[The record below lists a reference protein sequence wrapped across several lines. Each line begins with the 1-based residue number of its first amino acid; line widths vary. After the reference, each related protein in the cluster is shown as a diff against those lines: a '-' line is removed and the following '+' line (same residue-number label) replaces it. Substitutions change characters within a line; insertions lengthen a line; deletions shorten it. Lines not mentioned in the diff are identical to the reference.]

1 MVKKDITDMRG
12 TIEFLRQQ
20 EGELLVAKEPVDT
33 EYEVA
38 GIQVALEEGP
48 AILFENIKGYPGIR
62 SVGNVFARRDRIAKL
77 FDVDDWKKLK
87 WKCLDAIKKPLL
99 PKVVDKGPCQEVVIT
114 GEDINVPDLLPILK
128 HTTKDGA
135 RVMGSGNVLICD
147 KWARGGKEFSFKR
160 MHFRGKNW
168 ASITSSPATHTE
180 AIIFMDHRKENVP
193 LTINICNSPAAMMVA
208 AAGGVHSIIPLGT
221 DELAIAGALQGSP
234 IEICKAKTVD
244 AYAIANAEIVIE
256 GYWTTETVW
265 ETEEAEKDGRQDVL
279 PFFPE
284 WTGYLGKTW
293 KSRKFQVTGVTH
305 RKNPIFY
312 NWLAASYDG
321 EFISFDLREAMFY
334 ELADRLVPGLV
345 VDVHCPF
352 ALRFWGGVIY
362 QVKKRRPRD
371 EGYQRNILINTLGA
385 QPGIRLVIVVDEDVN
400 IYCMDDVM
408 WAIMS
413 RTEPA
418 TDFLRGATGSRG
430 VAAQPGEEATKLEAG
445 GFGGG
450 LGIDATVPFLEKWRY
465 ERAHYPSDIVDLKK
479 WFKEEEIKAAKAQ
492 QGEYAK
498 VLAKHGWG

>member
-1 MVKKDITDMRG
+1 MTKKDITDMRG
-12 TIEFLRQQ
+12 TIDFLRQE
-20 EGELLVAKEPVDT
+20 EGELLVAKEPVDPV
-33 EYEVA
+33 YEIA

-48 AILFENIKGYPGIR
+48 AIFFENIKGYPGMR
-62 SVGNVFARRDRIAKL
+62 SVGNIFSRRDRIAKL

-87 WKCLDAIKKPLL
+87 WKCLDAIKNPL
-99 PKVVDKGPCQEVVIT
+99 PPVVVDNAPCHEAVIT
-114 GEDINVPDLLPILK
+114 GNDINVPSLLPVLK
-128 HTTKDGA
+128 HTLKDGA

-147 KWARGGKEFSFKR
+147 QWARGGKEFSYKR
-160 MHFRGKNW
+160 MHFRGKDW

-180 AIIFMDHRKENVP
+180 AIIFMDHRTENVP

-208 AAGGVHSIIPLGT
+208 SAGGVHSIIPLGT

-234 IEICKAKTVD
+234 IEIAKAKTLD
-244 AYAIANAEIVIE
+244 AYSIANAEIVIE
-256 GYWTTETVW
+256 GYWTTDKIW

-293 KSRKFQVTGVTH
+293 KARKFQVTGVTH

-312 NWLAASYDG
+312 NQLAASYDG

-352 ALRFWGGVIY
+352 ALRFWGGVIF

-371 EGYQRNILINTLGA
+371 EGYQRNILVNTLGA
-385 QPGIRLVIVVDEDVN
+385 APGIRLVIVVDEDVDL
-400 IYCMDDVM
+400 YSMDDVM

-418 TDFLRGATGSRG
+418 TDFLRGATASRG
-430 VAAQPGEEATKLEAG
+430 VAAQPGEAATQLELG

-450 LGIDATVPFLEKWRY
+450 LGIDATVPFLQKWRY
-465 ERAHYPSDIVDLKK
+465 ERAHYPSDRVDLRK
-479 WFKEEEIKAAKAQ
+479 WFKEEEIDAAKAQ

-498 VLAKHGWG
+498 TLSKYGWG

>member
-1 MVKKDITDMRG
+1 MAKKDITDMRG

-20 EGELLVAKEPVDT
+20 KGELLVAKEPVDPT
-33 EYEVA
+33 YEVA

-48 AILFENIKGYPGIR
+48 AIFFENVKGYPGWR
-62 SVGNVFARRDRIAKL
+62 SVGNIFARRDRIAKL
-77 FDVDDWKKLK
+77 FDISDWKKLK
-87 WKCLDAIKKPLL
+87 FKCLEAIKHPL
-99 PKVVDKGPCQEVVIT
+99 PPVIVKDAPCQEVVIT
-114 GEDINVPDLLPILK
+114 GKDIDIPGFFPVLK

-147 KWARGGKEFSFKR
+147 QWARGGKEFSYKR
-160 MHFRGKNW
+160 MHFRGKDW

-193 LTINICNSPAAMMVA
+193 LTINICNPPAAMLV
-208 AAGGVHSIIPLGT
+208 AAGGAVHSIIPLGT
-221 DELAIAGALQGSP
+221 DEMAIAGAIQGSP
-234 IEICKAKTVD
+234 IELVKARTVD
-244 AYAIANAEIVIE
+244 AYAVAKAEIVIE
-256 GYWTTETVW
+256 GYWTTETIW
-265 ETEEAEKDGRQDVL
+265 ETEEAEKLGKQDVL

-305 RKNPIFY
+305 RQNPIFY
-312 NWLAASYDG
+312 NQLAASYDG
-321 EFISFDLREAMFY
+321 QLLSFDIREACFY

-345 VDVHCPF
+345 IDTYCPF
-352 ALRFWGGVIY
+352 ALRFWGGVIF

-371 EGYQRNILINTLGA
+371 EGYQRNILINALGA
-385 QPGIRLVIVVDEDVN
+385 APGLRLAIAVDDDVDM
-400 IYCMDDVM
+400 YCMDEVM

-430 VAAQPGEEATKLEAG
+430 VAAQPGEAATRIEAG

-450 LGIDATVPFLEKWRY
+450 LAIDATVPFLEKERY

-479 WFKEEEIKAAKAQ
+479 WFTDAQIKAALAR

-498 VLAKHGWG
+498 VLAEHGWG

>member
-1 MVKKDITDMRG
+1 MAKKDITTLRG
-12 TIEFLRQQ
+12 TLEFLEER
-20 EGELLVAKEPVDT
+20 GELLRVKGEVDPIL
-33 EYEVA
+33 EIS
-38 GIQVALEEGP
+38 GIQKALDNGP
-48 AILFENIKGYPGIR
+48 VILFENIKGYPGVR

-77 FDVDDWKKLK
+77 FEVDDWKKLK
-87 WKCLDAIKKPLL
+87 WKCLDAIKKPLP

-114 GEDINVPDLLPILK
+114 GEDINVPDLLPVMK

-147 KWARGGKEFSFKR
+147 KWARGGKEFSYKR
-160 MHFRGKNW
+160 MHFRGKDW

-234 IEICKAKTVD
+234 VEICRAKTVD
-244 AYAIANAEIVIE
+244 AYAIANAEYVIE

-312 NWLAASYDG
+312 NQLAASYDG
-321 EFISFDLREAMFY
+321 EFNSFDFREAMFY

-385 QPGIRLVIVVDEDVN
+385 QPGIRLVIAVDDDVD

-408 WAIMS
+408 WAIMG
-413 RTEPA
+413 RAEPA

-430 VAAQPGEEATKLEAG
+430 VAAQPGEEATRLEAG

-465 ERAHYPSDIVDLKK
+465 ERAHYPSDTVDLKK

-498 VLAKHGWG
+498 VLSKHGWG